1 MKKMRMLAIAVAL
14 LVTGSIAFVV
24 CFGKKPYKHL
34 QASDIAAA
42 SVRLTPPDETIQIT
56 EIKELVEYLNDLVI
70 YQQDDSYQE
79 YAGQAAAFT
88 LTMQDGTQ
96 HEIIAYNPFLII
108 DGTGYKTK
116 YEPCER
122 LNRYANELLSRE
134 N

>member
-1 MKKMRMLAIAVAL
+1 MKKKRMLAIAVAL
-14 LVTGSIAFVV
+14 LVIGTIAFVV

-79 YAGQAAAFT
+79 YAGQAAVFT

>member
-1 MKKMRMLAIAVAL
+1 MKRLQKFLIVLA
-14 LVTGSIAFVV
+14 
-24 CFGKKPYKHL
+24 
-34 QASDIAAA
+34 IAAA

-70 YQQDDSYQE
+70 YQPDDSYQE

-108 DGTGYKTK
+108 DGTGYETK

>member
-1 MKKMRMLAIAVAL
+1 MNKKLILAIIAGL
-14 LVTGSIAFVV
+14 LVIGTLAFVV

-34 QASDIAAA
+34 QASDITAA

-70 YQQDDSYQE
+70 YQPDDSYQE

-96 HEIIAYNPFLII
+96 HEIIAYNPFFII

-122 LNRYANELLSRE
+122 LNRYANKLLSRE